1 MIKIDH
7 VQIISSLMKVYLRL
21 LIAKIV
27 FMGHSMVVFQNT
39 NVIIEF
45 SIYAVKLYN
54 VLYFMRQKIC
64 LKAIVNTLIHK
75 LNQNDR

>member
-1 MIKIDH
+1 
-7 VQIISSLMKVYLRL
+7 MKVLLRL

-45 SIYAVKLYN
+45 SIYAIKLYN
-54 VLYFMRQKIC
+54 VLCFMRQNLPRGNRQYID
-64 LKAIVNTLIHK
+64 T
-75 LNQNDR
+75 

>member
-1 MIKIDH
+1 
-7 VQIISSLMKVYLRL
+7 MKVLLRL

-45 SIYAVKLYN
+45 SIYAIKLYN
-54 VLYFMRQKIC
+54 VLYFMRQNLPRGNRQYID
-64 LKAIVNTLIHK
+64 T
-75 LNQNDR
+75 

>member
-1 MIKIDH
+1 
-7 VQIISSLMKVYLRL
+7 MKVYLRL
-21 LIAKIV
+21 LIAKII

-45 SIYAVKLYN
+45 SIYVVKLYN

-64 LKAIVNTLIHK
+64 LKAIVNILIHK